1 MKFLVLLLV
10 LAVAVGWVMLRTRRH
25 QAPPVKPPPPQT
37 TTKTASP
44 MLACAHCGLHLPGSE
59 ALVDPAGHA
68 YCGAEH
74 RDAGPR

>member
-1 MKFLVLLLV
+1 MKFLVLLVV
-10 LAVAVGWVMLRTRRH
+10 LAVAVAWVMLHTRRK
-25 QAPPVKPPPPQT
+25 QTPPVQPPQT
-37 TTKTASP
+37 TTKTKTAAP
-44 MLACAHCGLHLPGSE
+44 MLACAHCGLHLPRSE